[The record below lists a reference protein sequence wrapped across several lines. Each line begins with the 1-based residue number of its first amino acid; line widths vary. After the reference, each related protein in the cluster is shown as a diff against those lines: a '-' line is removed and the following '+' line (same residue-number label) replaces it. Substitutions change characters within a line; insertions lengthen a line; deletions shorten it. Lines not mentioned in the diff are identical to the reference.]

1 MNTKVRF
8 EDTCVVK
15 QDNTS
20 KEVVADV
27 LNFNEGRNLTV
38 ALNKSVKLMMSWNGR
53 VYEGHMAGMDFTS
66 AGPKSQK
73 YSEGR

>member
-1 MNTKVRF
+1 MSTKTRF

-15 QDNTS
+15 QDNTN

-27 LNFNEGRNLTV
+27 LNFNENRNLTV
-38 ALNKSVKLMMSWNGR
+38 ALNKSVKLNMSWNGR
-53 VYEGHMAGMDFTS
+53 VYEGRMAGMDFTS
-66 AGPKSQK
+66 LGPKAQR

>member
-1 MNTKVRF
+1 MNAKVRF
-8 EDTCVVK
+8 EDTCIVK

-53 VYEGHMAGMDFTS
+53 VYEGRMAGMDFTS